1 MPKNISYFWKNI
13 DSSFIDYISDI
24 LISKSNFKA
33 LIFLRMRRT
42 VVSIIFKSKCILCRR
57 HYGQITIETPLYN
70 FCYFKN
76 LKYFLPL
83 LAYCWTTPLCHRKGN
98 IGGCHYNRVVKVCFS
113 ESLALVSCAEDP
125 FGFKNDWNYS
135 GWAYPN
141 LQTFSSNN
149 WIMQYCSK
157 ATSWR

>member
-1 MPKNISYFWKNI
+1 
-13 DSSFIDYISDI
+13 
-24 LISKSNFKA
+24 
-33 LIFLRMRRT
+33 MRRT
-42 VVSIIFKSKCILCRR
+42 VVSIIFKSKCILCIR

-125 FGFKNDWNYS
+125 FGLKNDWNYS

-149 WIMQYCSK
+149 WIMQDCSK
-157 ATSWR
+157 ATSWWWGESSSKILVHFELFPKETCSSQKISACGRLRLLV